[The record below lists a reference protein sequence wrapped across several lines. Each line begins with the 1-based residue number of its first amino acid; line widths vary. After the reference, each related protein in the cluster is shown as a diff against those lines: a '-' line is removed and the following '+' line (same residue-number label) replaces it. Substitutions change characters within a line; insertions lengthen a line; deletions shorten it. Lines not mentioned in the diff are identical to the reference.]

1 MCADSLVAIAH
12 YTHNWEVTLILAYRG
27 EQFHSMSHQAP
38 VGDVTNFYSESELFY
53 PFLLNLNLGF

>member
-1 MCADSLVAIAH
+1 MCADSLVAVAR
-12 YTHNWEVTLILAYRG
+12 YTHNWEVTLFLAQRR

-53 PFLLNLNLGF
+53 PFLPNLNLVF